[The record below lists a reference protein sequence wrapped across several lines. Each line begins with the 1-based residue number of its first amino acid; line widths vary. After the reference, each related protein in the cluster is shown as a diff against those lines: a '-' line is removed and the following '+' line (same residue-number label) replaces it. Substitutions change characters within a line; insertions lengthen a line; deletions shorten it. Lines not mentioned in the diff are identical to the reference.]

1 MAGAVHTTTFAA
13 YRVNAASSDSTRVV
27 KYCIVI
33 DMGKLFDS
41 PLLTDVTDVRPVLL
55 SVVYASHSES
65 AWIWH

>member
-55 SVVYASHSES
+55 A
-65 AWIWH
+65 